1 MLVIWSIFKK
11 IYDNYLTI
19 CIRQINT
26 QKTVV
31 YIVCMCS
38 ILVVYIVYIET

>member
-1 MLVIWSIFKK
+1 MYKTNKHTKDSSIHS
-11 IYDNYLTI
+11 IL
-19 CIRQINT
+19 
-26 QKTVV
+26 VV